1 MTDSGTASAAIGR
14 LAHQLHTLS
23 QLSESLTYR
32 LLELEER
39 VAALDLLL
47 QPLLAARSAQSAQL
61 SEDAELRLEDTE
73 SRLTRLESM
82 LSDLDGAARDS
93 AAAVQSVPLNQAG
106 QPFELFSDQL
116 ADDDVADDDQLFLDE
131 QALVPELEVDEVQE
145 FPADDV
151 DEDQRLIA

>member
-1 MTDSGTASAAIGR
+1 MTDSVSAPAAFGR

-39 VAALDLLL
+39 VAALDLLV
-47 QPLLAARSAQSAQL
+47 QPLLTARSAESAQL

-82 LSDLDGAARDS
+82 LSDLDS
-93 AAAVQSVPLNQAG
+93 AALDSVVAVQPLAAH
-106 QPFELFSDQL
+106 QPAQVFEAFS
-116 ADDDVADDDQLFLDE
+116 DDVADDEQLFLDE
-131 QALVPELEVDEVQE
+131 QAVVPEIGDDEVQE
-145 FPADDV
+145 FPADDF

>member
-1 MTDSGTASAAIGR
+1 MTDSVSAPAAIGR

-39 VAALDLLL
+39 VTALDLLV
-47 QPLLAARSAQSAQL
+47 QPLLTARSAESAQL

-82 LSDLDGAARDS
+82 LSDLDRAALDS
-93 AAAVQSVPLNQAG
+93 VVAVQPPAAHQAA
-106 QPFELFSDQL
+106 QVFEAFS
-116 ADDDVADDDQLFLDE
+116 DDVADDEQLFLDE
-131 QALVPELEVDEVQE
+131 QAVVPEIGDDEVQE
-145 FPADDV
+145 FPAEDF

>member
-1 MTDSGTASAAIGR
+1 MTDSVSAPAAIGR

-39 VAALDLLL
+39 VTALDLLV
-47 QPLLAARSAQSAQL
+47 QPLLTARSAESAQL

-82 LSDLDGAARDS
+82 LSDLDRAALDS
-93 AAAVQSVPLNQAG
+93 VVAVQPLAAH
-106 QPFELFSDQL
+106 QPAQVFEAFS
-116 ADDDVADDDQLFLDE
+116 DDVADDEQLFLDE
-131 QALVPELEVDEVQE
+131 QAVVPEIGDDEVQE
-145 FPADDV
+145 FPADDF

>member
-1 MTDSGTASAAIGR
+1 MTDSVSAPAAIGR

-39 VAALDLLL
+39 VAALDLLV
-47 QPLLAARSAQSAQL
+47 QPLLTARSAESAQL

-82 LSDLDGAARDS
+82 LSDLDRAALDS
-93 AAAVQSVPLNQAG
+93 VVAVQPLAAHQAA
-106 QPFELFSDQL
+106 QVFEAFS
-116 ADDDVADDDQLFLDE
+116 DDVADDEQLFLDE
-131 QALVPELEVDEVQE
+131 QAVVPEIGDDEVQE
-145 FPADDV
+145 FPADDF

>member
-1 MTDSGTASAAIGR
+1 MTDSVSAPAAIGR

-39 VAALDLLL
+39 VAALNLLV
-47 QPLLAARSAQSAQL
+47 QPLLSARSAESAHL

-82 LSDLDGAARDS
+82 LSELDS
-93 AAAVQSVPLNQAG
+93 AALDSVVAVHPLAAHQAE
-106 QPFELFSDQL
+106 PAFEAFTDE
-116 ADDDVADDDQLFLDE
+116 VADDEQLFLDE
-131 QALVPELEVDEVQE
+131 QAVLPEIGDDGVQE
-145 FPADDV
+145 FPADDF

>member
-1 MTDSGTASAAIGR
+1 MTDSVSAPAAIGR

-39 VAALDLLL
+39 VAALDLLV
-47 QPLLAARSAQSAQL
+47 QPLLTARSAESAQL
-61 SEDAELRLEDTE
+61 SEDAELRLGDTE

-82 LSDLDGAARDS
+82 LSDLDS
-93 AAAVQSVPLNQAG
+93 AALDSVVAVQPLAAHQAAHV
-106 QPFELFSDQL
+106 FEAFS
-116 ADDDVADDDQLFLDE
+116 DDVADDEQLFLDE
-131 QALVPELEVDEVQE
+131 QAVVPEIGDDEVQE
-145 FPADDV
+145 FPADDF